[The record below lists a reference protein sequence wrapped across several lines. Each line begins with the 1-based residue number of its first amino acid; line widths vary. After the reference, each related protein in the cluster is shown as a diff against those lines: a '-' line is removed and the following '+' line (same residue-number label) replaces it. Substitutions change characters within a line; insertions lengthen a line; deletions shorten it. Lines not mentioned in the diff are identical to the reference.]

1 MIYSLSEK
9 NKYMEKFENVHD
21 CERDLKD
28 FLHTAYLIKEM
39 DVIITIDTSLVHLA
53 GTLAK
58 KTYLLLPLVPDFRWG
73 LKSKQG
79 WYPEINLLRQKEI
92 DDWTHPINEAKKILK
107 KLSG

>member
-1 MIYSLSEK
+1 
-9 NKYMEKFENVHD
+9 
-21 CERDLKD
+21 
-28 FLHTAYLIKEM
+28 M

-53 GTLAK
+53 GTLVK

-92 DDWTHPINEAKKILK
+92 DDWTYPINEAKKILK